1 MYRSFADHS
10 NTCAS
15 VHEERSVEQRL
26 SDTDAV
32 LKEGELTLKLLNLFF
47 DSVTKFQNMDT
58 VLQPIFYELVSKTVH
73 QLHVSKDK
81 EGYLDLLLNLFRTIQ
96 VLQLCQCGALEET
109 LPVTIS
115 LHCLSLASLKLV

>member
-1 MYRSFADHS
+1 MHLCTRRHLQGSAFL
-10 NTCAS
+10 TQG
-15 VHEERSVEQRL
+15 V
-26 SDTDAV
+26 V

-47 DSVTKFQNMDT
+47 DSVTKFQNMDS

-96 VLQLCQCGALEET
+96 VLFHASVTRSGVYPCG
-109 LPVTIS
+109 
-115 LHCLSLASLKLV
+115 